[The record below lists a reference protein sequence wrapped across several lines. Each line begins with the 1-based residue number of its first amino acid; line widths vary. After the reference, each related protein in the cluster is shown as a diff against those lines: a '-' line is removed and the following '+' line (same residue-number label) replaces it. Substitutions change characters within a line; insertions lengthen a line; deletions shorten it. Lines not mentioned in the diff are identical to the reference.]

1 MSTLDAPPAAGAV
14 PLTAWAAR
22 YAQRMQK
29 TKSSAIRELL
39 KLTAQPDI
47 ISFAGGL
54 PAPELFPVEQIAAA
68 AARVLAERPHAAL
81 QYSTTEGDPELR
93 AMLVRHMGRYG
104 ITALAENI
112 LVTSG
117 SQQALDLV
125 GKLLLDPGDLV
136 AVEEPTYLGAL
147 QAFNACQ
154 PRYLTVPMD
163 DEGVEL
169 EKLEEALRAG
179 PKFLYLLPNFQNPTG
194 VTMSLPRR
202 EKVVELAGRY
212 GVPIVEDDPYGQLR
226 YEGEHLP
233 PIVHLD
239 AEHRGGNGGGP
250 LDGAVIYLGTLSK
263 TMAPGL
269 RIGWVVAPV
278 EVIQRLVQVKQGAD
292 LHTSTFGQMVAY
304 EAARGGF
311 VDRHVR
317 KLRTVYGERR
327 QVMLAA
333 LAEHFPPDATWT
345 RPAGGL
351 FLWATLPEG
360 MDSREVLKLAVEAKV
375 AYVPGQPFHA
385 NGGGERTMRLN
396 FSYCPPDV
404 IREGIRRLGEA
415 IARASN

>member
-1 MSTLDAPPAAGAV
+1 MTTLDAPRAAAGA
-14 PLTAWAAR
+14 PLTAWARR
-22 YAQRMQK
+22 YAQRMQT

-39 KLTAQPDI
+39 KVTSQPDV

-68 AARVLAERPHAAL
+68 AARVLAERPHTAL

-93 AMLVRHMGRYG
+93 EMLVRHLGRYG
-104 ITALAENI
+104 ITARAENV

-136 AVEEPTYLGAL
+136 VVEEPTYLGAL
-147 QAFNACQ
+147 QAFNAYQ
-154 PRYLTVPMD
+154 PHYLTIPMD

-179 PKFLYLLPNFQNPTG
+179 PKFLYLLPNFQNPAG
-194 VTMSLPRR
+194 VTMSLARR
-202 EKVVELAGRY
+202 ERVVELASHY

-239 AEHRGGNGGGP
+239 AELRGGNGGGP
-250 LDGAVIYLGTLSK
+250 LDGDVIYLGTLSK

-278 EVIQRLVQVKQGAD
+278 EVIQRLVQVKQGTD
-292 LHTSTFGQMVAY
+292 LHTSSFDQMVAY
-304 EAARGGF
+304 EAAHGGF

-317 KLRTVYGERR
+317 KLRAAYGERR
-327 QVMLAA
+327 DVMLDA
-333 LAEHFPPDATWT
+333 LATCFPPGSTWT

-351 FLWATLPEG
+351 FLWATLPAG
-360 MDSREVLKLAVEAKV
+360 MDSRDALKLAVEAKV
-375 AYVPGQPFHA
+375 AYVPGHPFHA

-396 FSYCPPDV
+396 FSYCPPDT

-415 IARASN
+415 IARAAN

>member
-1 MSTLDAPPAAGAV
+1 MTTLDAPRATGGA
-14 PLTAWAAR
+14 PLTAWARR
-22 YAQRMQK
+22 YAQRMQA

-68 AARVLAERPHAAL
+68 AARVLAERPHQAL
-81 QYSTTEGDPELR
+81 QYSTTEGDPDLR

-104 ITALAENI
+104 ITAQTDNI

-125 GKLLLDPGDLV
+125 GRLLLDPGDLV
-136 AVEEPTYLGAL
+136 VVEEPTYLGAL
-147 QAFNACQ
+147 QAFNAYQ
-154 PRYLTVPMD
+154 PHYLTVPMD

-169 EKLEEALRAG
+169 DKLEEALRAG
-179 PKFLYLLPNFQNPTG
+179 PKFLYLLPNFQNPAG
-194 VTMSLPRR
+194 VTMSLARR
-202 EKVVELAGRY
+202 EKVVELASRF

-226 YEGEHLP
+226 YEGEHLTP
-233 PIVHLD
+233 LVHLD
-239 AEHRGGNGGGP
+239 AELHGGDGRAPLRG
-250 LDGAVIYLGTLSK
+250 DVIYLGTLSK

-269 RIGWVVAPV
+269 RIGWVVAPE

-292 LHTSTFGQMVAY
+292 LHTSSFDQLVAY

-317 KLRTVYGERR
+317 KLREVYGERR
-327 QVMLAA
+327 QVMLEA
-333 LAEHFPPDATWT
+333 LAEHFPPGSTWT
-345 RPAGGL
+345 RPQGGL
-351 FLWATLPEG
+351 FLWATLPAG
-360 MDSREVLKLAVEAKV
+360 MDSREVLARAVERKV
-375 AYVPGQPFHA
+375 AYVPGHPFHA

-396 FSYCPPDV
+396 FSYCPPDT

-415 IARASN
+415 IARAAN